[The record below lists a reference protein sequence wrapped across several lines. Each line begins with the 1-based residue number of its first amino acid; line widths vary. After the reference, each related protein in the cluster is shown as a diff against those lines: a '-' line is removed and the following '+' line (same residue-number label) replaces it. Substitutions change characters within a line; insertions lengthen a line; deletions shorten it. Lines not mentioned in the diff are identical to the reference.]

1 MSGDAPAIRVEGL
14 TKRYGDRPVLTG
26 VTFSVGAGEVVAL
39 LGPNGAGKTTTV
51 EIIEGYRT
59 ADAGRVEVLGVD
71 PANGGPGLRA
81 RVGVMLQDGGVDPRA
96 RPLELLRLFGALH
109 SGGADPEPLLDTI
122 GLRAVADTPYR
133 RLSGG
138 ERQRLSLGLALV
150 GRPELLILD
159 EPTAGMDQ
167 EAKRMTRGLIGQL
180 RDAGLAILMTTHD
193 LADVERLA
201 DRVAILHGGRI
212 VADGTLAELASSG
225 PGVATI
231 RLRTEPGLDDAGRTS
246 LRAAIEAWAA
256 GRAERVVDLDLS
268 GASLEERYFAL
279 TSRDGDGD
287 RGGEVTRGGEVSGSS
302 RDEGTEPGERS

>member
-1 MSGDAPAIRVEGL
+1 MSATPAAIRVEGL
-14 TKRYGDRPVLTG
+14 TKRYGGRSVLEG
-26 VTFSVGAGEVVAL
+26 VTLSVAAGEVVAL
-39 LGPNGAGKTTTV
+39 LGRNGAGKTTTV

-59 ADAGRVEVLGVD
+59 ADGGRVEVLGVD
-71 PANGGPGLRA
+71 PAKGGPGLRA
-81 RVGVMLQDGGVDPRA
+81 RVGIMLQDGGVDPRA
-96 RPLELLRLFGALH
+96 RPLELLRMFGALH
-109 SGGADPEPLLDTI
+109 AGGADPERLLDTI
-122 GLRAVADTPYR
+122 GLRAVARTPYR

-150 GRPELLILD
+150 GQPELLILD

-167 EAKRMTRGLIGQL
+167 EAKRMTRGLIGEL

-212 VADGTLAELASSG
+212 IADGTLAELASSG
-225 PGVATI
+225 SGIATI

-246 LRAAIEAWAA
+246 LRRAIEAWAG
-256 GRAERVVDLDLS
+256 GRAERVVDLELS

-279 TSRDGDGD
+279 TSRDGDPDVDRDGD
-287 RGGEVTRGGEVSGSS
+287 GVRPL
-302 RDEGTEPGERS
+302 RDEGTAPWERS